1 MALLLNH
8 SELPARWGEI
18 INNLDL
24 LGVRVDRPKNDSK
37 PVHEPLF
44 PKKPPTG
51 RAAEEESP
59 LSRYDPAIKGM
70 IEEHLHGSLDPA
82 VFPFAKPSLDADS
95 TLIGQTNVSQASL
108 RSAKPTWA
116 RTRPS
121 ALEPRQRVI
130 VFVAGGAT
138 FSESRVC
145 YDISQN
151 SSKDVYL
158 ATSHM
163 QTPNSFI
170 EQVRQ
175 LSDDRSMLNLPIDR
189 EPPRANIQPSE
200 PGRVHTQ
207 QQQQP
212 PTAAM
217 GNLGLGAGTQIRVAP
232 GSANGKPQNYSPSPP
247 SSASA
252 KDGRQKFG
260 KEPKEKEKDKKR
272 HFFKF

>member
-1 MALLLNH
+1 MLLNH
-8 SELPARWGEI
+8 SDLPARWGEI
-18 INNLDL
+18 ISNLEF
-24 LGVRVDRPKNDSK
+24 LGVRVDRPKNDPK
-37 PVHEPLF
+37 PAREPLF
-44 PKKPPTG
+44 PKKPPVG
-51 RAAEEESP
+51 RAVDEGSP

-70 IEEHLHGSLDPA
+70 IEEHLRGSLDPA
-82 VFPFAKPSLDADS
+82 VFPFTKPLLDADN

-121 ALEPRQRVI
+121 ALEPRQRII
-130 VFVAGGAT
+130 VFMAGGAT

-175 LSDDRSMLNLPIDR
+175 LSDDRSMLNLPVDR
-189 EPPRANIQPSE
+189 EPPRAKIHPPESA
-200 PGRVHTQ
+200 RVPAQ
-207 QQQQP
+207 QQPP

-217 GNLGLGAGTQIRVAP
+217 GALGLGAGTQSRAAS
-232 GSANGKPQNYSPSPP
+232 GSANGKPQDYRPLPPAP
-247 SSASA
+247 SSG
-252 KDGRQKFG
+252 KDGKQRLG
-260 KEPKEKEKDKKR
+260 KESKDKDKDKKR